1 MEQEE
6 VFEGERR
13 DDESDGK
20 KWQNETENRCE
31 GGKQLTLRQVGS
43 LRQIPVEKRKNKRV
57 ERLQQIYLSSRFIWR
72 G

>member
-20 KWQNETENRCE
+20 KWQNETENRRE
-31 GGKQLTLRQVGS
+31 GGK
-43 LRQIPVEKRKNKRV
+43 
-57 ERLQQIYLSSRFIWR
+57 
-72 G
+72 